1 MIGKLVRI
9 TDANIGV
16 SKGTLGLVMK
26 VERVE
31 TTDTRASDAGVVTHE
46 PLSFLVYEVLL
57 CQPEDRERRFLEQ
70 HLEVVE
76 V

>member
-9 TDANIGV
+9 TRASIGV
-16 SKGTLGLVMK
+16 PKGTLGLVTK
-26 VERVE
+26 RNLGS
-31 TTDTRASDAGVVTHE
+31 RAGDEA
-46 PLSFLVYEVLL
+46 PWYVYEVLL